1 MNDLRSRIARGL
13 AKTREL
19 LLTDV
24 TELFGAGAVVDSAL
38 LDELEDRLLESDLGP
53 DAAADVRERLESRSR
68 SRGISRPEEVL
79 DLIAEVVEEALAPL
93 AKPRQFD
100 RPLPAIPHVVLIV
113 GVNGSGK
120 TTTIGKLAH
129 GYRQAGRRVLVAAA
143 DTYRAAAVEQLEEWA
158 DRAGADCVRS
168 QQGADPAAVA
178 WDAVEAAMAR
188 GSDVLLVD
196 TAGRLHTRQ
205 GLMDEL
211 AKIRRVLGKRM
222 EGAPHETV
230 LVLDATTGQNAIVQA
245 EAFHQAVE
253 LSGLILTKLDG
264 TTRGGVIVPLAR
276 RLEIPVEMIGVGE
289 QLEDL
294 RPFRAEEFA
303 AALVKED
310 GGS

>member
-1 MNDLRSRIARGL
+1 MNDLRSRIAHGL

-24 TELFGAGAVVDSAL
+24 TELFGAGAAVDADL

-53 DAAADVRERLESRSR
+53 VAAADVRARLEAGSRPR
-68 SRGISRPEEVL
+68 DISQPEEVL
-79 DLIAEVVEEALAPL
+79 ALIAGVVEEALSPL
-93 AKPRQFD
+93 AKPRLYD
-100 RPLPAIPHVVLIV
+100 RTLESTPHVILMV

-120 TTTIGKLAH
+120 TTTIGKLAF
-129 GYRQAGRRVLVAAA
+129 GYQKAGRRVLVAAA
-143 DTYRAAAVEQLEEWA
+143 DTYRAAAVEQLGEWA
-158 DRAGADCVRS
+158 ERAGADCVRS

-178 WDAVEAAMAR
+178 WDAVDAAIAR
-188 GSDVLLVD
+188 GSDVLIVD

-222 EGAPHETV
+222 EGAPHETI
-230 LVLDATTGQNAIVQA
+230 LVLDATTGQNAIAQA
-245 EAFHQAVE
+245 EAFHRAVD

-264 TTRGGVIVPLAR
+264 TARGGVIVPLAR

-294 RPFRAEEFA
+294 RPFSAGEFA
-303 AALVKED
+303 TALVEGED
-310 GGS
+310 GP